1 MSLTCFANSEQGLIG
16 AASSVK
22 RALMHIVDELIYER
36 APRLVVSPAWPLAKP
51 LLYGILGYRKA
62 VAMADG
68 ISDLSGAEALDY
80 VSRLLALK
88 VVVNGLE
95 HLPTTGRV
103 VVVCNHPTGI
113 ADGIAV
119 ADAIARVRSD
129 AIFFANADALRVNAR
144 FSEALIPVEWVAA
157 KRTHK
162 KTRDTL
168 LAAQAAFEAG
178 RCVVVFP
185 AGRLARRDDEGRLTD
200 PPWAATA
207 VSLAQKYA
215 APIVPMHLTGPASF
229 WFHLFNRFSSE
240 LRDITLFHE
249 FLNKAHKRFDL
260 VVGAPIDPEGL
271 ETERL
276 KAYVERQLISPEA
289 PFTPKVTP

>member
-1 MSLTCFANSEQGLIG
+1 
-16 AASSVK
+16 
-22 RALMHIVDELIYER
+22 MHIVDELIYER
-36 APRLVVSPAWPLAKP
+36 APRLVVSPVWPVARP

-68 ISDLSGAEALDY
+68 IRDLGGAEALDY
-80 VSRLLALK
+80 ISRLLALK
-88 VVVNGLE
+88 VAVRGLE
-95 HLPTTGRV
+95 HVPAHGRC

-144 FSEALIPVEWVAA
+144 FNEALIPVEWVAV

-168 LAAQAAFEAG
+168 LAAQAAFEAE

-185 AGRLARRDDEGRLTD
+185 AGRLARRDGEGRLTD
-200 PPWAATA
+200 PPWAPTA
-207 VSLAQKYA
+207 VSLAQKYR
-215 APIVPMHLTGPASF
+215 APVVPIHLTGPNSF
-229 WFHLFNRFSSE
+229 WFHLFNRVSSE

-249 FLNKAHKRFDL
+249 FLNKTHKRFDL
-260 VVGAPIDPEGL
+260 VIGRAIDPAVL

-276 KAYVERQLISPEA
+276 KTYVERQLISPEV
-289 PFTPKVTP
+289 PFMPKVATP

>member
-1 MSLTCFANSEQGLIG
+1 
-16 AASSVK
+16 
-22 RALMHIVDELIYER
+22 MHIVDELIYER
-36 APRLVVSPAWPLAKP
+36 APRLVASPAWPIAKP
-51 LLYGILGYRKA
+51 VLYGILGYPKA

-68 ISDLSGAEALDY
+68 IRDLGGVEALGY
-80 VSRLLALK
+80 ISRLLALK
-88 VVVNGLE
+88 VAARGLE
-95 HLPTTGRV
+95 HLPATGRC

-119 ADAIARVRSD
+119 ADAIARVRGD

-157 KRTHK
+157 KRTHG

-168 LAAQAAFEAG
+168 RAAQTAFEAE

-185 AGRLARRDDEGRLTD
+185 AGRLARRDGEGRLTD
-200 PPWAATA
+200 PPWAPTA

-215 APIVPMHLTGPASF
+215 APIVPMHLNGPNSF
-229 WFHLFNRFSSE
+229 WFHLFNRVSAE

-249 FLNKAHKRFDL
+249 FLNKAGKRFDL
-260 VVGAPIDPEGL
+260 VIGAPIDAAGV

-276 KAYVERQLISPEA
+276 KAYVERQLLSPEV
-289 PFTPKVTP
+289 PFAPKVTP